1 MDCTAFSQP
10 FSSLTAKQR
19 EQLCN
24 DCALLSLSQAFAH
37 LPDPR
42 SRHGLRY
49 DLPFLLTCLVAA
61 LLCNCNHSE
70 AVGQWCQGQR
80 ALLSRLFGHRRFLS
94 PTGALYRWLLPQLS
108 IHALETLLSC
118 WVRATL
124 HPASHSPI
132 ALDGKVVRGAKTAE
146 HAAPNLLSFRTHD
159 EQETLLQIRVEDKTN
174 EIPVAQAML
183 PLIAQPG
190 RIYTADALHTQ
201 GRWMHV
207 VHECQAF
214 TVLTAKDNQPTLLQ
228 DLQTYFADP
237 HARFT
242 EAETWDRHRGR
253 VEHRSIRVTSEMNA
267 YLHATWPHIHQVA
280 QLVRTVTSK
289 KGTTV
294 EIVYLITN
302 LSALQA
308 SPERLLAIVR
318 GHWSIENGSH
328 YVRDVIFGED
338 RSRLRSGDAPQV
350 LATLR
355 NLAITLIHRT
365 GTTQITATRRTFS
378 HDPAQALDLLFRC
391 WTPQQ

>member
-1 MDCTAFSQP
+1 
-10 FSSLTAKQR
+10 
-19 EQLCN
+19 
-24 DCALLSLSQAFAH
+24 
-37 LPDPR
+37 
-42 SRHGLRY
+42 
-49 DLPFLLTCLVAA
+49 
-61 LLCNCNHSE
+61 
-70 AVGQWCQGQR
+70 
-80 ALLSRLFGHRRFLS
+80 
-94 PTGALYRWLLPQLS
+94 
-108 IHALETLLSC
+108 
-118 WVRATL
+118 
-124 HPASHSPI
+124 
-132 ALDGKVVRGAKTAE
+132 
-146 HAAPNLLSFRTHD
+146 
-159 EQETLLQIRVEDKTN
+159 
-174 EIPVAQAML
+174 
-183 PLIAQPG
+183 
-190 RIYTADALHTQ
+190 
-201 GRWMHV
+201 
-207 VHECQAF
+207 
-214 TVLTAKDNQPTLLQ
+214 
-228 DLQTYFADP
+228 
-237 HARFT
+237 
-242 EAETWDRHRGR
+242 
-253 VEHRSIRVTSEMNA
+253 MNA